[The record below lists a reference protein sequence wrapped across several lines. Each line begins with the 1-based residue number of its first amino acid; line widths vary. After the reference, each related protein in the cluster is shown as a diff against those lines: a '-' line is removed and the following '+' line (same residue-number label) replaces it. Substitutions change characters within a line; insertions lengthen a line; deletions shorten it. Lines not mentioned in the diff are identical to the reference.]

1 MTITDLLH
9 QEVVPAI
16 GCTEPIAVAL
26 CVAKAKEELGQ
37 EPEDIVV
44 RLSKNIYKNAM
55 AVGIPNTGMTGLPI
69 AIALGATAGH
79 SAYRLEVLRDADEAA
94 VAYAKAYM
102 ERTPIRIEVA
112 EEAPDILYIHTMV
125 RAGEAK
131 AAATIQGTHTHF
143 VERPSCD
150 CLTADAD
157 RPLTLTDHA
166 THCQTEIVSDTK
178 SIGQQSAQSETL
190 LPSLRTVWEY
200 AMSVDLGEVA
210 WLQEGAEMNIR
221 AAETSFSS
229 NYGHGLGRLLHN
241 ARKLSDDSPTA
252 NADRSL
258 TLTDHASRCR
268 TDIEPIHNQS
278 LSEAVRQQSD
288 RSAKRSDSEAV
299 GQQNCQIGDV
309 FGDTLFTKIL
319 SYTCGACDAR
329 MSGAMVQVMS
339 NSGSGNQGISCSVPV
354 YLYAKER
361 SCSREQTLRAL
372 TLSNLTVVYI
382 KQSLGRL
389 SALCGCVVAATGS
402 AVGITYLMGGGYEE
416 ITYAIKNMI
425 ANISGMICDGAKPG
439 CALKVTSGV
448 GTAILSAS
456 LAMQHSYADA
466 SEGIVEEDID
476 RTIHNLTRIGH
487 DGMTQTD
494 DLILDIMTHKE
505 I

>member
-79 SAYRLEVLRDADEAA
+79 SVYRLEVLRDVDEAA

-102 ERTPIRIEVA
+102 ERTSIRIEVA
-112 EEAPDILYIHTMV
+112 EDAPDILYIHTIV

-131 AAATIQGTHTHF
+131 ATATIQGTHTHF
-143 VERPSCD
+143 
-150 CLTADAD
+150 L
-157 RPLTLTDHA
+157 PLEEEA
-166 THCQTEIVSDTK
+166 VKKRHCT
-178 SIGQQSAQSETL
+178 SISETNTIEKTDI
-190 LPSLRTVWEY
+190 LPSLRTVWDY
-200 AMSVDLGEVA
+200 AMTVDLEEVA

-221 AAETSFSS
+221 AAETSFRG
-229 NYGHGLGRLLHN
+229 NYGHGLGRLLHSSTQ
-241 ARKLSDDSPTA
+241 AHLS
-252 NADRSL
+252 N
-258 TLTDHASRCR
+258 C
-268 TDIEPIHNQS
+268 Q
-278 LSEAVRQQSD
+278 LS
-288 RSAKRSDSEAV
+288 
-299 GQQNCQIGDV
+299 NCQIQSV

-402 AVGITYLMGGGYEE
+402 AAGITYLMGGGYEE

-425 ANISGMICDGAKPG
+425 ANLSGMICDGAKPG

-494 DLILDIMTHKE
+494 DLILDIMTHKQ
-505 I
+505 INN